1 MIGDRVLLNF
11 GVYLDGY
18 GYLGEASEVQL
29 PKITLKTADW
39 SAAGISGVVEVD
51 LGKVEKMESSF
62 KLKGIHTRPIAT
74 LGVGNTIPLIL
85 RAAIK
90 NADGSIKQMN
100 IEMRGLIKEI
110 DYGTLNGEDMGES
123 TILLNVHYYRLSEN
137 NEDIIEI
144 DPLNNIRK
152 INGENTL
159 ADSIKAIS

>member
-1 MIGDRVLLNF
+1 MIGDRILLNF

-29 PKITLKTADW
+29 PKITLKTAEL
-39 SAAGISGVVEVD
+39 SAAGISGIIEVD

-62 KLKGIHTRPIAT
+62 KLKGVHIKPINA
-74 LGVGNTIPLIL
+74 LGLGNSIPLIL

-90 NADGSIKQMN
+90 NADGTIKQII

-110 DYGTLNGEDMGES
+110 DHGTFNSEDMGETS
-123 TILLNVHYYRLSEN
+123 VLMSVHYYRLSED

-144 DPLNNIRK
+144 DPMNNIRK
-152 INGENTL
+152 INGENSL
-159 ADSIKAIS
+159 ADSIKAIN